1 MRPLFKSYVPMKFKL
16 ALVIIFI
23 ALTALVWQPAK
34 TFLLQDS
41 CLDNGGKWASNGN
54 FCIYQNCAE
63 TSSCKPSFRNNSI
76 CEELKLGISQNEL
89 YFHLGMPES
98 SSDNNFIFTGGGGE
112 NAIQATIKSGNFVK
126 LQCGT

>member
-1 MRPLFKSYVPMKFKL
+1 MKIQL
-16 ALVIIFI
+16 ALVLILI
-23 ALTALVWQPAK
+23 ALITLAWQPAK

-41 CLDNGGKWASNGN
+41 CLDQGGKWASNGN

-63 TSSCKPSFRNNSI
+63 TSSCKPSYRNNSI
-76 CEELKLGISQNEL
+76 CEELKSGISQDEL

-98 SSDNNFIFTGGGGE
+98 RSDNNFVFTAGGGE
-112 NAIQATIKSGNFVK
+112 KEITATIMSGKVVK